1 MSELSILA
9 WVLGI
14 QDLYVVRETGPLIW
28 EYEAQD
34 FELCLGIVSR
44 NLKKR
49 IKLSKYNTVQPKH

>member
-1 MSELSILA
+1 MNMSELSILA

-14 QDLYVVRETGPLIW
+14 QDMYVVRETGPLIW

-44 NLKKR
+44 NLKKKDKI
-49 IKLSKYNTVQPKH
+49 IKI

>member
-14 QDLYVVRETGPLIW
+14 QDMYGVRETGPLIL

-34 FELCLGIVSR
+34 FELCLGFVSR
-44 NLKKR
+44 NKKR
-49 IKLSKYNTVQPKH
+49 IKLSKYNAVQPKH